1 MKTTFS
7 HIGLAKLCGWF
18 GITRQAY
25 YTHSWKA
32 FEVANKHHIII
43 DRVKKNKR
51 KSSKI
56 RDKKTI

>member
-25 YTHSWKA
+25 YNHSWKA
-32 FEVANKHHIII
+32 FEVNTKHHIII
-43 DRVKKNKR
+43 DKVKKKLENV
-51 KSSKI
+51 I
-56 RDKKTI
+56 QD